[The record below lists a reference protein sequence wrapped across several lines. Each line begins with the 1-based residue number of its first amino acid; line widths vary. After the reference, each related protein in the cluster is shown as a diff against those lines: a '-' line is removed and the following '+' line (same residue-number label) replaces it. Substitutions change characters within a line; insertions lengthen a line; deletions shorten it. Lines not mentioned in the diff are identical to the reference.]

1 MVSLLCDVVYCEL
14 RQSVGGKRPRQ
25 DCKETMSP
33 LWCVAFVYV
42 IGYLYNW
49 CVCVCVC
56 VFSNDELTKRF
67 DELDK
72 DRNGVL
78 SENEVVSVIGEMM
91 GVDRARALALMQM
104 FDRNQDGNLDKT
116 EFMQMWAS
124 MFGR

>member
-1 MVSLLCDVVYCEL
+1 
-14 RQSVGGKRPRQ
+14 
-25 DCKETMSP
+25 
-33 LWCVAFVYV
+33 
-42 IGYLYNW
+42 
-49 CVCVCVC
+49 VCVCVC